1 MLLGSRSEE
10 RATLAV
16 QPQAAETH
24 AFYAAVGGWVL
35 LGRQHV
41 PGFGYTNDWFDI
53 YVEDLGVKSN
63 P

>member
-1 MLLGSRSEE
+1 M
-10 RATLAV
+10 AV